1 MRVALLFAGIG
12 LICTACL
19 PAQPTSLSG
28 PVEAITFDAPTRS
41 IRAVIGFPGT
51 ASFGP
56 ALLDNLELASVAPG
70 QNYGI
75 VFEAGKCLLVSGLA
89 SKKISTAAI
98 AGVTEHPDGIAW
110 SANASLAI
118 LYSRAG
124 NWFQII
130 AGFPNA
136 PVADA
141 LTDLSS
147 LGGSLAAVA
156 ADTSGQQVAVAIGGD
171 KGGVYEAQGNLVT
184 PLASMQNPV
193 SLSFSSDGKTLYA
206 LDSATQ
212 QVTAITLGNHGL
224 ETLPLSGIA
233 NPVAI
238 RSLQD
243 SQNRPVL
250 YVAGGN
256 DRILRILDVTSQQTI
271 ADVALNFQP
280 TSIDPFGSSSFV
292 LAPRSQTAKPL
303 WVFSST
309 PQPAAYFVPAIQM
322 RQPVHRSVS
331 VGGRSR

>member
-1 MRVALLFAGIG
+1 MRGALLFLAGLGFIS
-12 LICTACL
+12 TTRL
-19 PAQPTSLSG
+19 PAQQTSLTG
-28 PVEAITFDAPTRS
+28 PVEAFTFDQPTRS

-70 QNYGI
+70 QSYGL
-75 VFEAGKCLLVSGLA
+75 VFEDGKCLLVSGLA

-98 AGVTEHPDGIAW
+98 AGVTRYPDGIAW
-110 SANASLAI
+110 AANASLAI

-124 NWFQII
+124 NWFQTI

-147 LGGSLAAVA
+147 LGSLTAVA
-156 ADTSGQQVAVAIGGD
+156 SDSAGHQVAVGVRGD
-171 KGGVYEAQGNLVT
+171 KGGVYQAEGNWVT
-184 PLASMQNPV
+184 PLSAMANPV
-193 SLSFSSDGKTLYA
+193 SLSFSADGKILYA
-206 LDSATQ
+206 LDASML
-212 QVTAITLGNHGL
+212 QVTAIILGNHGIQ
-224 ETLPLSGIA
+224 TLALGGIA

-250 YVAGGN
+250 YVAGGH
-256 DRILRILDVTSQQTI
+256 DRILRILDVTSQQFT
-271 ADVALNFQP
+271 DTALNFQP
-280 TSIDPFGSSSFV
+280 TSIDAFGSNSFV
-292 LAPRSQTAKPL
+292 LAPRSQSGKPL

-309 PQPAAYFVPAIQM
+309 PQPAAYFIPAIPM
-322 RQPVHRSVS
+322 HLEVHRNVIA
-331 VGGRSR
+331 GRSR